1 MMIMMMMVT
10 IVLANYFNKN
20 DFDYKILPVIFIMM
34 MRAID
39 CHGPK
44 FNYDKVL
51 ATLLIISII
60 VMMIAIVLMTIKV
73 ADRDDTDCDYE
84 IFSLALLMMV

>member
-1 MMIMMMMVT
+1 MVT
-10 IVLANYFNKN
+10 IVLVNYFNKN

-34 MRAID
+34 MQAID

-60 VMMIAIVLMTIKV
+60 VM
-73 ADRDDTDCDYE
+73 
-84 IFSLALLMMV
+84 IFSLIWMVIKILMILLTIMKIWLWNSFYHSHVDYTE